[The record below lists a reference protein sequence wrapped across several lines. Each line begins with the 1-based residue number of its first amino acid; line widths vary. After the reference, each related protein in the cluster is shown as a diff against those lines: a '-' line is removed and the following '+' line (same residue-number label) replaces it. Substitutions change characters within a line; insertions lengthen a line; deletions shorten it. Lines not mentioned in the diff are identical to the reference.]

1 MKTKAARAL
10 MLASAE
16 MVDNEIVRMRSEGKA
31 AHSAATLN
39 EMHRFTYRAAIAA
52 ANMTRKLD
60 ASSAQVEYQEVLSR
74 IRAHGLLG
82 DRSFD
87 GLLKKTE
94 EMMQAAEI
102 AGRYGRD
109 RGEMEAR

>member
-1 MKTKAARAL
+1 MLRVALGGRRDATERARPAG
-10 MLASAE
+10 APP
-16 MVDNEIVRMRSEGKA
+16 D
-31 AHSAATLN
+31 
-39 EMHRFTYRAAIAA
+39 TYVPYISP
-52 ANMTRKLD
+52 TSPLYLPYI
-60 ASSAQVEYQEVLSR
+60 SAQVEYQEVLSR